1 MDLLTVFRKA
11 FSVFKGQFSGF
22 SPHHHRDF
30 IMRQFHILGAFLMLA
45 AWSATFTAPGNN
57 THSNTASGWQIGSA
71 AHAGVRW
78 TPDPERGSASTTMS
92 GGRRGTP
99 FAACALDDEQPD
111 PAITLLVPDGG
122 VNLTTEA
129 TPTLSWFI
137 ESENQVSMEFVLSD
151 PESANP
157 VYSKQLQSG
166 TGLVEVT
173 LPESAA
179 LDVGTPYRW
188 TVFVDC
194 EGGDYTIHAR
204 SFVERM
210 AVDGMADGMLSAG
223 ASSLERANFYASNG
237 IWYDALN
244 TLVSSYRADG
254 EMTTL
259 LEIRELLRQAE
270 TEVPLELSL
279 ATESAVDS

>member
-1 MDLLTVFRKA
+1 
-11 FSVFKGQFSGF
+11 
-22 SPHHHRDF
+22 
-30 IMRQFHILGAFLMLA
+30 MRQFHILGAFLMLA
-45 AWSATFTAPGNN
+45 AWSVSFNAPNQS
-57 THSNTASGWQIGSA
+57 TTTSRWQVGSA
-71 AHAGVRW
+71 AQAGVRW
-78 TPDPERGSASTTMS
+78 TPDPARGSASTTMS

-99 FAACALDDEQPD
+99 FAACALDNDQPD

-122 VNLTTEA
+122 VSLTTEA
-129 TPTLSWFI
+129 KPTLSWFL
-137 ESENQVSMEFVLSD
+137 ETEQMVDMEFTLAHPD
-151 PESANP
+151 SATP
-157 VYSKQLQSG
+157 IYTKRVQSG
-166 TGLVEVT
+166 TGLVEVS
-173 LPESAA
+173 LPDSAA
-179 LDVGTPYRW
+179 LEEGVPYRW

-210 AVDGMADGMLSAG
+210 SANGMFTDS
-223 ASSLERANFYASNG
+223 ASSLERANAYAANG

-244 TLVSSYRADG
+244 TLVSAYRQEG

-279 ATESAVDS
+279 ATESAQS

>member
-1 MDLLTVFRKA
+1 
-11 FSVFKGQFSGF
+11 
-22 SPHHHRDF
+22 
-30 IMRQFHILGAFLMLA
+30 MRQFHILGAFLMLA
-45 AWSATFTAPGNN
+45 AWSANFTAPSAT
-57 THSNTASGWQIGSA
+57 THANTASGWQIGSA

-78 TPDPERGSASTTMS
+78 TPDPDRGSASTTMS

-99 FAACALDDEQPD
+99 SAACALDDEQPN

-122 VNLTTEA
+122 INLTTKA
-129 TPTLSWFI
+129 NPTLSWFI
-137 ESENQVSMEFVLSD
+137 ESKSQVSMEFVLSD

-157 VYSKQLQSG
+157 VYTKRIQSG

-173 LPESAA
+173 LPETAS

-210 AVDGMADGMLSAG
+210 AADGMVDPG
-223 ASSLERANFYASNG
+223 ASPLAQANTYASNG

-244 TLVSSYRADG
+244 TLVSSYRADN

-259 LEIRELLRQAE
+259 LDIRDLLRQAD

-279 ATESAVDS
+279 ATES